1 MYLDGNGLS
10 GDELNPSHT
19 TLALYKVELP

>member
-10 GDELNPSHT
+10 ADELNPSRP
-19 TLALYKVELP
+19 LALYKVELP